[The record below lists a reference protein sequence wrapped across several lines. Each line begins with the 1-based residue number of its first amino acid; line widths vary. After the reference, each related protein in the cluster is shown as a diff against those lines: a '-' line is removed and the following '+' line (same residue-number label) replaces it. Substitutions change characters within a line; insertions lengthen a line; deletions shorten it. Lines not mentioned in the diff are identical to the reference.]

1 MDSPAFITLP
11 ARTPQDDSATL
22 ESAHQFASRM
32 HERRSVRD
40 FDPRPVPRALVEA
53 CLRAAGSA
61 PSGANQQPWHFVAV
75 SDLATKQRIRAAAEA
90 EEHEFYARR
99 APQDWLDAL
108 RPIGTNAQKPFLE
121 TAPWLIVIF
130 LQRYARDATGHKTK
144 HYYTDESV
152 GIATGMLITAL
163 HLAGLATL
171 THTPSPMGF
180 LNEILARPRDTE
192 RPYLVLV
199 TGHAAPGC
207 TVPAI
212 TRKPLEAISTFV

>member
-11 ARTPQDDSATL
+11 QRAPQDESMMVDSAR
-22 ESAHQFASRM
+22 AFATRL

-40 FDPRPVPRALVEA
+40 FDPRPVPRALIEA

-75 SDLATKQRIRAAAEA
+75 SDPATKQRIRLAAEA
-90 EEHEFYARR
+90 EEREFYARR

-108 RPIGTNAQKPFLE
+108 RPIGTDAHKPFLE

-130 LQRYARDATGHKTK
+130 LQRYARDAAGGKTK

-180 LNEILARPRDTE
+180 LNDILARPRDTE

-199 TGHAAPGC
+199 TGHAATGC

-212 TRKPLEAISTFV
+212 TRKPLDAIATFV